1 MPRQERAGFTLIELM
16 ISMTMLAIVL
26 GAMTMAML
34 RLQRGYTRQR
44 EVVRSED
51 ALRSAELII
60 SQILRTAGANP
71 RGMTG
76 AANTLPRIDPLAPPF
91 DTIRV
96 VADFNPDDGDVL
108 DPLED
113 VQVWALNDT
122 LFVRW
127 QSGGAAAPVAFPVRS
142 LTFQF
147 DSSGTVLNTNADVAR
162 AARRARVTIQA
173 PRNTQTTVLE
183 RRDFWVYLRNRR

>member
-1 MPRQERAGFTLIELM
+1 MRRQERAGFTLIELM

-60 SQILRTAGANP
+60 SSILRTAGANP
-71 RGMTG
+71 RDMTG
-76 AANTLPRIDPLAPPF
+76 AGAPRIDPLAPPF
-91 DTIRV
+91 DTLRV
-96 VADFNPDDGDVL
+96 VADFNPDIGVVTDL
-108 DPLED
+108 LED

-142 LTFQF
+142 LSFQF